1 MPSGLGAPERD
12 RLGGTDTSNGRF
24 TFHTFQSPEVNRRRR
39 LATLRWLRGQAPPLS
54 RVDAGCRARG
64 GGESHPPL
72 RQYGGENHPS
82 NLNATAGGASSHSG
96 KKSVT
101 FEDALAATN
110 TPHPDGYTVG
120 EGALVCARKA
130 HAAAVCLAAALER
143 ATNFGAGVDQV
154 VRSLRKSG
162 ACSATGNAAH
172 ALLGA
177 SHRRL
182 PAPHRLAASLEREI
196 ARVTERCQQLQRFLH
211 HLENRCLDTIDTAD
225 VRAELDASIN
235 ASVEEAVDAL
245 QNDIRGMQRER
256 DGLLTELTKA
266 EAQCGRAAAAAI
278 SSRRRVGREAIQ
290 VVADMADDYRA
301 VCGSEAMLPD
311 LHLLRE
317 AAVAAPDVSVDVRM
331 ATAPVQR
338 LFEHMQQLLA
348 NAQAPRASPTASSA
362 SPPSDDNEEYPDDA
376 AEERRA
382 TLRLVRSAHRRLREQ
397 VHHLQTALEGYTTG
411 ESEGE
416 AAWRQRLQDELQ
428 QQYDA
433 ARTRCAEL
441 EAARRHADE
450 QRLLAEERASVALEI
465 LLLGGAPHITANTA
479 GYTERHRLLAMEL
492 LSSQLALSEDGSLRI
507 AGDEDEQE
515 ALGLLAAC
523 QLVHRREGGAY
534 FILEPPEAPSGGR
547 APTP

>member
-130 HAAAVCLAAALER
+130 HAATACLAAALER
-143 ATNFGAGVDQV
+143 ATNFGAGVD
-154 VRSLRKSG
+154 
-162 ACSATGNAAH
+162 
-172 ALLGA
+172 
-177 SHRRL
+177 
-182 PAPHRLAASLEREI
+182 
-196 ARVTERCQQLQRFLH
+196 QQLQRFLH